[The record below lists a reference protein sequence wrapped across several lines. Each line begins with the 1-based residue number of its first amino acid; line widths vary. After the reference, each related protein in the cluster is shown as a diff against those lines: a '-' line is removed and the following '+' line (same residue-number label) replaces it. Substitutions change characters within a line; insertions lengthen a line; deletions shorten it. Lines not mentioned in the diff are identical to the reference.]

1 MIAAFLYSSFVLGSI
16 FATMSLGLALVW
28 GAFRMLNMAH
38 GTLIMLGAY
47 VAFWVTDSFGVNV
60 LVGAVAGVA
69 FAGAIGAA
77 MYPLFVRPLI
87 GRSGWDINVI
97 VATVA
102 FSIAGSQVVQLV
114 FGPRT
119 KSLPPI
125 LSGGIRP
132 VQGIYLSYQTL
143 IIPVMSLMCLLLM
156 AYLLRYTRIGV
167 TIRAV
172 AQNLDGAR
180 IIGLPIGT
188 TYVSVLAFG
197 SMLAALS
204 GVFLASDFLF
214 LTPTMSLEPMLV
226 ALIIIILGGLGSVA
240 GTVTAAYLA
249 GLIESAV
256 TVYLNAQWSLPVLF
270 LVVIVVL
277 MVRPAGLFGVHERL
291 S

>member
-1 MIAAFLYSSFVLGSI
+1 MVVAFLYSGFVLGSI
-16 FATMSLGLALVW
+16 FATMALGLTLVW

-47 VAFWVTDSFGVNV
+47 AAYWVTDTFHVNV
-60 LVGAVAGVA
+60 LVGAVAGIVA
-69 FAGAIGAA
+69 AGAIGAA
-77 MYPLFVRPLI
+77 MYPLLVRPLI
-87 GRSGWDINVI
+87 GRPGWDINVI

-102 FSIAGSQVVQLV
+102 FSIVGSQVVQLL

-119 KSLPPI
+119 KSLPQI
-125 LSGGIRP
+125 LRGGVRP
-132 VQGIYLSYQTL
+132 AEGIYLSYQTL
-143 IIPVMSLMCLLLM
+143 IIPVMSLLCLALM
-156 AYLLRYTRIGV
+156 GYLLRYTRIGV
-167 TIRAV
+167 TVRAV
-172 AQNLDGAR
+172 AQNLEGAR
-180 IIGLPIGT
+180 IIGLPIGV

-226 ALIIIILGGLGSVA
+226 TLIIIILGGLGSLA
-240 GTVTAAYLA
+240 GTIAAAYLA

-270 LVVIVVL
+270 LVVIIVL